1 MGAWHAIYGECLKSK
16 GKNPSKSQKSAC
28 YDQAT
33 RSLGGRGGRSGGKGR
48 SMARRCKYGKLKR
61 RVKTPSGGYRVCKKK
76 PRTAK
81 AAAPRR
87 RPSRSSYQRNKF
99 MGPCQHGRLVSPVKL
114 PGGGTRF
121 CKLPPR
127 VSQAAAASMPASSGR
142 ATQWMPPSKAP
153 WLEAD
158 AAPARKQIDERPRS
172 RRGGGLFD
180 KWLARNERP
189 AAGADGGWQG
199 PCQFGRL
206 QKPVMENGR
215 MRYCKKDPSGNLFQA
230 RTTEYMPTKTTAFPR
245 GWRPRG

>member
-61 RVKTPSGGYRVCKKK
+61 RVKTPNGGYRICKKK

-127 VSQAAAASMPASSGR
+127 GSQAGAASMAARTTEWVPPA
-142 ATQWMPPSKAP
+142 AT
-153 WLEAD
+153 
-158 AAPARKQIDERPRS
+158 ARKQIDERPRS

-189 AAGADGGWQG
+189 AAGADGEWQG
-199 PCQFGRL
+199 PCRFGRL
-206 QKPVMENGR
+206 KTPVMENGR
-215 MRYCKKDPSGNLFQA
+215 MRYCKKDPAGNLFQA
-230 RTTEYMPTKTTAFPR
+230 RTTVYAPSKTTAFPR